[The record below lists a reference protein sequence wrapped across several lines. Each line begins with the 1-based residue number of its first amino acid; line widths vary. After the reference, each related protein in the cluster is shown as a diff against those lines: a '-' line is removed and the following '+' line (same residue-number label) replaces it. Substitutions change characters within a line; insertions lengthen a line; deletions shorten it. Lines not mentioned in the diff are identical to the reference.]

1 VLWLLVLIYA
11 TFYWLGVP
19 WKGSWGI
26 HWGVRYLV
34 VLYPLL
40 AVPCAIN
47 ISAWFGWA
55 LDRGPSGGRTGVLRW
70 GAVAVAAIVVASFAA
85 QVLSLDLLQRKM
97 GFSSRLNREVAGRP
111 EEAILTD
118 QWWVGHELYGQFDRR
133 AIFLV
138 TTPGDYD
145 RLAARLAARGISN
158 VLFVAPTIPGAAPE
172 PGAVQ
177 VSDEGLNYWN
187 LDLVPLKLG
196 VPAGPG

>member
-1 VLWLLVLIYA
+1 
-11 TFYWLGVP
+11 
-19 WKGSWGI
+19 
-26 HWGVRYLV
+26 
-34 VLYPLL
+34 
-40 AVPCAIN
+40 
-47 ISAWFGWA
+47 
-55 LDRGPSGGRTGVLRW
+55 
-70 GAVAVAAIVVASFAA
+70 
-85 QVLSLDLLQRKM
+85 
-97 GFSSRLNREVAGRP
+97 
-111 EEAILTD
+111 
-118 QWWVGHELYGQFDRR
+118 
-133 AIFLV
+133 V